1 MVSLTYIFSS
11 SLGSALTRI
20 VLSPVPNLFEIL
32 SLSQALCDFLRTNLL
47 PVSSKSVSFKLWL
60 KILCSLWMFSL
71 YSAYFWSI
79 VSFFLALGL
88 LLLGEGGI
96 SLTEDSGGLKEFSK
110 LKSSVSVSLRGAPQG
125 SLGAKTEGDQG
136 SWNSEFLTVVGDG
149 TAAAWSMA
157 LKPEGSLNTD
167 ILLLF
172 DVDFSSFNGKIVGFW
187 KISLSKFIN
196 DSFLYVSDMDPLW
209 CFFSGSCGR
218 KASSSSLRFKR
229 LSTGILL
236 TVDLGVSVLLLLL
249 SVSASTSFLTL
260 KKMLS
265 IGSDCWLTPQSLF
278 DLIMFISVTGLSE
291 TSEQE
296 LKDSKLLLI
305 LVPNCA
311 SSVNAPCNAVNMR
324 VEVRRCFSSRVV

>member
-1 MVSLTYIFSS
+1 
-11 SLGSALTRI
+11 
-20 VLSPVPNLFEIL
+20 
-32 SLSQALCDFLRTNLL
+32 
-47 PVSSKSVSFKLWL
+47 
-60 KILCSLWMFSL
+60 MFSL

-187 KISLSKFIN
+187 KISWAG
-196 DSFLYVSDMDPLW
+196 M
-209 CFFSGSCGR
+209 
-218 KASSSSLRFKR
+218 
-229 LSTGILL
+229 
-236 TVDLGVSVLLLLL
+236 
-249 SVSASTSFLTL
+249 
-260 KKMLS
+260 
-265 IGSDCWLTPQSLF
+265 
-278 DLIMFISVTGLSE
+278 E
-291 TSEQE
+291 H
-296 LKDSKLLLI
+296 
-305 LVPNCA
+305 
-311 SSVNAPCNAVNMR
+311 
-324 VEVRRCFSSRVV
+324 